1 MLDRSVKEDRRFLD
15 DSCPVDLLVLP
26 GVASKLGDLAE
37 ATCGAAFLSNMVGV
51 SATSPASDVSSLSAG
66 LT

>member
-1 MLDRSVKEDRRFLD
+1 MLDRSVKEERRFLN
-15 DSCPVDLLVLP
+15 DSCPVNLLVLP
-26 GVASKLGDLAE
+26 RVAPKLGDLAE
-37 ATCGAAFLSNMVGV
+37 ATCSAAFLPNMIGV